1 MKIVHFIDHLDLR
14 RGGPAGA
21 VVALANAMAE
31 RSHEV
36 VVTTTTARDIPANW
50 GSSNAH
56 PHCTELPVLRARL
69 LSKNAIDQLR
79 KLMQGADIVHL
90 HGVWEPSNAQ
100 VARLARKMRIPYI
113 VSLRGMLD
121 DWSMDQRWLKK
132 RVYWFFAA
140 KRYLERAAVVHC
152 TAKLELRQS
161 RKWFPQRLGRVL
173 YNLIDLRQFNSMP
186 NSEIAVEKWPML
198 RTSAPK
204 LLFLSRLSSKKG
216 LEHLIE
222 AVAVLRRRAEESG
235 SQPPIAIIAGTGD
248 DAYANECR
256 GLAVKLGVNSAVH
269 FIGHVGGPEK
279 VALLRACDLFVLPT
293 SQENFG
299 FVFFEALAA
308 GLPVVTTNLIDTA
321 GEIEASGGGFI
332 VPQSAEAVA
341 DACTNALADPA
352 ALRIRGQAGRTWTFE
367 NLDSDIIATAFES
380 LYREYSL
387 EGVNFRDCPT
397 STQRPSDAATPCGR

>member
-31 RSHEV
+31 RSHQV
-36 VVTTTTARDIPANW
+36 IVTTTTARDTPASW
-50 GSSNAH
+50 GPGGAQ
-56 PHCTELPVLRARL
+56 PACIALPTLRARM
-69 LSKNAIDQLR
+69 LSPPAIAQLR
-79 KLMQGADIVHL
+79 ELMRGADVVHL

-100 VARLARKMRIPYI
+100 VARLARRMRIPYF

-132 RVYWFFAA
+132 RIYWLLSGR
-140 KRYLERAAVVHC
+140 RYLARAAVVHC
-152 TAKLELRQS
+152 TARLELRQS
-161 RKWFPQRLGRVL
+161 KKWFPQRLGRVL
-173 YNLIDLRQFNSMP
+173 YNLMDLRQFHSMP
-186 NSEIAVEKWPML
+186 GRELACKKWPVL
-198 RTSAPK
+198 STDRPK

-216 LEHLIE
+216 LEHLIS
-222 AVAVLRRRAEESG
+222 AAAILTKQAAASA
-235 SQPPIAIIAGTGD
+235 SAAPIVMIAGTGD

-256 GLAVKLGVNSAVH
+256 DLAAELGIASSVH
-269 FIGHVGGPEK
+269 FVGHVGGAEK
-279 VALLRACDLFVLPT
+279 ISLLQACDLFVLPT

-299 FVFFEALAA
+299 FVFFEALAS

-332 VPQSAEAVA
+332 VPQSAESIAA
-341 DACTNALADPA
+341 ACTNALAERA
-352 ALRIRGQAGRTWTFE
+352 ALEAKGRAGRAWTFE
-367 NLDSDIIATAFES
+367 NLDSNTIAAAFES

-387 EGVNFRDCPT
+387 EGVSFRDCVLAKAGA
-397 STQRPSDAATPCGR
+397 SDVCASSDR